1 MFSSNKKI
9 KMNKTKLFCSVLVMG
24 VFYIGVSQNQPMFIG
39 TDSTKVEHLKEVV
52 VTDSK
57 FELKRENSG
66 KVITKITSEDLEK
79 LQGQSIAEIIGRTA
93 GVEVNG
99 VRSNAG
105 QNLSYF
111 VRGGRNRQV
120 LVLID
125 GIQVTDASQIANDYD
140 LRLLNADQVQSIE
153 ILKGASSTLY
163 GTGAATAVI
172 NIKLKRASEEP
183 FKLNLRSTFGTNQS
197 SDENNYAIEDF
208 RNSVS
213 VNGSQGKFSYL
224 ASFGQQFTDGLSA
237 IENGTESDAFNSYN
251 GTVKLG
257 YAISKAF
264 QLNTYGSFD
273 RFKTDFDDSFNR
285 VDADNQSNS
294 KQYRIGVS
302 PEFRYSKGQL
312 NINAAYSD
320 VERDIISSFPS
331 KFSAQNIVVDAFNR
345 YNFNDKFYTVL
356 GLNFQN
362 NQMESFSIP
371 FGESD
376 FSQAINPENATFRI
390 TDPYA
395 NVVFVSD
402 FGLNVNAG
410 ARINNHSEY
419 GSHLVYSLNP
429 SYIKETNFGS
439 IKGMASYSTAFIAPS
454 LFQLFEPA
462 YGNADLKPEENQT
475 IEVGAELSIKDRA
488 TFSVVYFN
496 RNEDNFI
503 DFIDTGNFVYQYRNV
518 EKSFTA
524 SGVEFVGQAK
534 ILKGLNLNLNATYT
548 KLNENLS
555 LRIPEIKVNARLDYQ
570 LLETTLVSVSYQ
582 YNDDREDSV
591 FNNETFTNDLI
602 TLESF
607 GLLDFYVSHRIL
619 HNKMTVFANVTN
631 IFNEDYQELFGFT
644 TRGRGVNLGFNLN
657 L

>member
-1 MFSSNKKI
+1 M
-9 KMNKTKLFCSVLVMG
+9 LGMG
-24 VFYIGVSQNQPMFIG
+24 MLYTGFAQNQPILIG
-39 TDSTKVEHLKEVV
+39 SDSTKVEQLNEVV

-57 FELKRENSG
+57 FQLKRENSG

-140 LRLLNADQVQSIE
+140 LRLLNADQVESIE

-172 NIKLKRASEEP
+172 NITLKKASEEP
-183 FKLNLRSTFGTNQS
+183 FKLNLRSTIGTNQS
-197 SDENNYAIEDF
+197 SDENNYALEDF

-213 VNGSQGKFSYL
+213 MNGSQGKFSYL

-257 YAISKAF
+257 YNISKAF
-264 QLNTYGSFD
+264 QLTTYGSFD
-273 RFKTDFDDSFNR
+273 KFKTEFDDSFNR
-285 VDADNQSNS
+285 VDANNQSVSN
-294 KQYRIGVS
+294 QYRIGIS
-302 PEFRYSKGQL
+302 PEFRYNKGQL

-320 VERDIISSFPS
+320 VEREIISDFPS
-331 KFSAQNIVVDAFNR
+331 KFNAQNVVVDAFNR

-356 GLNFQN
+356 GVNFQN

-371 FGESD
+371 FGETD
-376 FSQAINPENATFRI
+376 FSQAINPKNATFTI

-395 NVVFVSD
+395 NVVYISE

-410 ARINNHSEY
+410 ARVNNHSEY

-429 SYIKETNFGS
+429 SFVKETNFGT

-454 LFQLFEPA
+454 LYQLFEPA
-462 YGNADLKPEENQT
+462 YGNTELKPEENQT
-475 IEVGAELSIKDRA
+475 IEVGAELSIKDYA

-524 SGVEFVGQAK
+524 SGIEFVGQAK
-534 ILKGLNLNLNATYT
+534 ILKDLNLNLNATYT
-548 KLNENLS
+548 KLNEDLS

-570 LLETTLVSVSYQ
+570 LLETTLLSLSYQ

-591 FNNETFTNDLI
+591 YNSETFTNDLI

-607 GLLDFYVSHRIL
+607 GLLDFYVSRRIL
-619 HNKMTVFANVTN
+619 SNKMTVFANVTN